1 MNAPAR
7 HILLVED
14 EPGLVLTLTDRLR
27 REGFEVTAAGDGYAA
42 ASIGQQQRFDLVL
55 LDIMLPGQSGFA
67 VCTQLRRSD
76 THTPILM
83 LTARGAVED
92 RVRGLRL
99 GADDYLQKP
108 FEMSE
113 LLARI
118 HALLRRTA
126 PTTNRPLPIG
136 RAQVNFAA
144 GTVTVG
150 GEPIDVSA
158 QSLRLLEYLVQH
170 SGQTI
175 ARETLLNKVWGY
187 KSAPS
192 TRTVDVHIVWLR
204 RALEEDPKEP
214 RHIVT
219 VHAVGYRFDP

>member
-1 MNAPAR
+1 MSESRR

-27 REGFEVTAAGDGYAA
+27 HAGFEVTVARDGPGAVRT
-42 ASIGQQQRFDLVL
+42 GLQRHYDLVL
-55 LDIMLPGQSGFA
+55 LDIMLPGQDGFE
-67 VCTQLRRSD
+67 VCTRLRRAD

-118 HALLRRTA
+118 QALLRRTA
-126 PTTNRPLPIG
+126 PVGRRRHIG
-136 RAQVNFAA
+136 RAQVDFAA
-144 GTVTVG
+144 GTVAVDG
-150 GEPIDVSA
+150 RPVDLSA
-158 QSLRLLEYLVQH
+158 QALRLLEYLVGH
-170 SGQTI
+170 RGRTI
-175 ARETLLNKVWGY
+175 SRETLLSEVWGH
-187 KSAPS
+187 KGAPS
-192 TRTVDVHIVWLR
+192 TRTVDVHIAWLR
-204 RALEEDPKEP
+204 RALEPDPRAP

-219 VHAVGYRFDP
+219 VHGVGYRYDP

>member
-1 MNAPAR
+1 MNAAAR
-7 HILLVED
+7 RILLVED

-27 REGFEVTAAGDGYAA
+27 GEGFEVTAATDGDAA
-42 ASIGQQQRFDLVL
+42 LSIGRQQHFDLVV
-55 LDIMLPGQSGFA
+55 LDIMLPAKSGFE

-76 THTPILM
+76 ARTPILM

-108 FEMSE
+108 FEMNE

-118 HALLRRTA
+118 HALLRRA
-126 PTTNRPLPIG
+126 EPARRELRIG
-136 RAQVNFAA
+136 RAQVNFDA
-144 GTVTVG
+144 GTVWAG
-150 GEPIDVSA
+150 GEPMDISA
-158 QSLRLLEYLVQH
+158 QSLRLLEYLVEH

-175 ARETLLNKVWGY
+175 TRETLLNRVWGHRT
-187 KSAPS
+187 APS
-192 TRTVDVHIVWLR
+192 TRTVDVHVAWLR
-204 RALEEDPKEP
+204 RAIEPDPREP

>member
-1 MNAPAR
+1 MSR
-7 HILLVED
+7 ILLVED

-27 REGFEVTAAGDGYAA
+27 SEGFEVTAATDGCVAA
-42 ASIGQQQRFDLVL
+42 DIGQQRHFDLIV
-55 LDIMLPGQSGFA
+55 LDIMLPGQNGFE
-67 VCTQLRRSD
+67 VCAQLRRSD
-76 THTPILM
+76 TRTPILM

-118 HALLRRTA
+118 HALLRRAA
-126 PTTNRPLPIG
+126 PGRRRLRIG
-136 RAQVNFAA
+136 RAQVNLDA
-144 GTVTVG
+144 GTVTADG
-150 GEPIDVSA
+150 QPLDVSA
-158 QSLRLLEYLVQH
+158 QSLRLLAYLVEH
-170 SGQTI
+170 SGQTVT
-175 ARETLLNKVWGY
+175 RETLLSQVWGH
-187 KSAPS
+187 KRAPS
-192 TRTVDVHIVWLR
+192 TRTVDMHIAWLR
-204 RALEEDPKEP
+204 RALEEDPRAP

>member
-1 MNAPAR
+1 MNTPAR

-27 REGFEVTAAGDGYAA
+27 RQGYRVTVASDGYAA
-42 ASIGQQQRFDLVL
+42 VNIANQQHFDLVL
-55 LDIMLPGQSGFA
+55 LDIMLPGQSGFE
-67 VCTQLRRSD
+67 VCAKLRRSD
-76 THTPILM
+76 TRTPILM

-108 FEMSE
+108 FDMSE

-118 HALLRRTA
+118 HALLRRA
-126 PTTNRPLPIG
+126 VPTERLLRIG
-136 RAQVNFAA
+136 RAQVNFDA

-150 GEPIDVSA
+150 GKSIDVSA
-158 QSLRLLEYLVQH
+158 QSLRLLEYLVKH
-170 SGQTI
+170 SGQAVT
-175 ARETLLNKVWGY
+175 RETLLSKVWGY
-187 KSAPS
+187 KSTPS
-192 TRTVDVHIVWLR
+192 TRTVDVHIAWLR
-204 RALEEDPKEP
+204 RALEQDPKEP

-219 VHAVGYRFDP
+219 VHAVGYRFEP

>member
-1 MNAPAR
+1 MNTPAR

-14 EPGLVLTLTDRLR
+14 EPGLVLTLTDRLHR
-27 REGFEVTAAGDGYAA
+27 QGYGVTVASDGYAA
-42 ASIGQQQRFDLVL
+42 VNIANQQHFDLVL
-55 LDIMLPGQSGFA
+55 LDIMLPGQSGFE
-67 VCTQLRRSD
+67 VCAELRRSD
-76 THTPILM
+76 TRLPILM

-92 RVRGLRL
+92 RVRGLRV

-108 FEMSE
+108 FDMSE

-118 HALLRRTA
+118 YALLRRAA
-126 PTTNRPLPIG
+126 PTERSLRIG
-136 RAQVNFAA
+136 RAQVNFDA

-150 GEPIDVSA
+150 GESIDVSA
-158 QSLRLLEYLVQH
+158 QSLRLLEYLVKH
-170 SGQTI
+170 SGQAVT
-175 ARETLLNKVWGY
+175 RETLLSKVWGY

-192 TRTVDVHIVWLR
+192 TRTVDVHIAWLR
-204 RALEEDPKEP
+204 RALEQDPKKP

>member
-1 MNAPAR
+1 MSTPAR

-27 REGFEVTAAGDGYAA
+27 RQGYGVTVASDGHVAVKIA
-42 ASIGQQQRFDLVL
+42 NQQHFDLVL
-55 LDIMLPGQSGFA
+55 LDIMLPGQSGFE
-67 VCTQLRRSD
+67 VCAELRRSD
-76 THTPILM
+76 TRIPILM

-108 FEMSE
+108 FDMSE

-126 PTTNRPLPIG
+126 PTERSLRIG
-136 RAQVNFAA
+136 RAQVNFDA
-144 GTVTVG
+144 GTVMVD
-150 GEPIDVSA
+150 GESIDVSA
-158 QSLRLLEYLVQH
+158 QSLRLLEYLVKH
-170 SGQTI
+170 SGQAVT
-175 ARETLLNKVWGY
+175 RETLLSKVWGY

-192 TRTVDVHIVWLR
+192 TRTVDVHIAWLR
-204 RALEEDPKEP
+204 RALEQDPKEP

>member
-1 MNAPAR
+1 VSLNAR

-27 REGFEVTAAGDGYAA
+27 REGFQVTAESDGDR
-42 ASIGQQQRFDLVL
+42 ASELVQRQRFDLVL
-55 LDIMLPGQSGFA
+55 LDIMLPGKSGFEICA
-67 VCTQLRRSD
+67 ELRRRDS
-76 THTPILM
+76 HTLILM
-83 LTARGAVED
+83 LTARGDVED

-108 FEMSE
+108 FEMRE
-113 LLARI
+113 LVARI
-118 HALLRRTA
+118 QALLRRAA
-126 PTTNRPLPIG
+126 PARQRLRIG
-136 RAQVNFAA
+136 RATVSFEA
-144 GTVTVG
+144 GTVAVDG
-150 GEPIDVSA
+150 QSIGLSA

-175 ARETLLNKVWGY
+175 TRETLLGCVWGH
-187 KSAPS
+187 KAAPS
-192 TRTVDVHIVWLR
+192 TRTVDMHIAWLR
-204 RALEEDPKEP
+204 RALEPDPRQP

>member
-27 REGFEVTAAGDGYAA
+27 REGFEVTAARDGYAA
-42 ASIGQQQRFDLVL
+42 VDIGQRRPFDLVL
-55 LDIMLPGQSGFA
+55 LDIMLPGQSGYE
-67 VCTQLRRSD
+67 VCAELRRSD
-76 THTPILM
+76 TRTPILM

-92 RVRGLRL
+92 RVSGLRL

-118 HALLRRTA
+118 HALLRRAA
-126 PTTNRPLPIG
+126 PAVRRLRIG
-136 RAQVNFAA
+136 RALVNFHA
-144 GTVTVG
+144 GTVTAG
-150 GEPIDVSA
+150 GETIDVSA
-158 QSLRLLEYLVQH
+158 QSLRLLEYLVEH
-170 SGQTI
+170 SGQTVT
-175 ARETLLNKVWGY
+175 RETLLTRVWGH
-187 KSAPS
+187 KAAPS
-192 TRTVDVHIVWLR
+192 TRTVDVHIAWLR
-204 RALEEDPKEP
+204 RALEQDPKAP

>member
-1 MNAPAR
+1 MR

-27 REGFEVTAAGDGYAA
+27 RQGYGVTVASDGYAA
-42 ASIGQQQRFDLVL
+42 INKADKQHFDLVL
-55 LDIMLPGQSGFA
+55 LDILLPGKSGFE
-67 VCTQLRRSD
+67 VCAELRRSD
-76 THTPILM
+76 TRTPILM

-108 FEMSE
+108 FDMSE

-118 HALLRRTA
+118 HALLRRAA
-126 PTTNRPLPIG
+126 PIERPLRIG
-136 RAQVNFAA
+136 RAQVNFDA

-150 GEPIDVSA
+150 GEAIDVSA
-158 QSLRLLEYLVQH
+158 QSLRLLEYLVKH
-170 SGQTI
+170 SGQAVT
-175 ARETLLNKVWGY
+175 REILLSKVWGH
-187 KSAPS
+187 KSATS
-192 TRTVDVHIVWLR
+192 TRTVDVHIAWLR
-204 RALEEDPKEP
+204 RALEQDAKEP